1 MPVDSDSKTVLRHV
15 AGLLGYDVL
24 VQEVDPD
31 GRVLRELGASA
42 PVR

>member
-1 MPVDSDSKTVLRHV
+1 
-15 AGLLGYDVL
+15 LGYDVF

-42 PVR
+42 PVH